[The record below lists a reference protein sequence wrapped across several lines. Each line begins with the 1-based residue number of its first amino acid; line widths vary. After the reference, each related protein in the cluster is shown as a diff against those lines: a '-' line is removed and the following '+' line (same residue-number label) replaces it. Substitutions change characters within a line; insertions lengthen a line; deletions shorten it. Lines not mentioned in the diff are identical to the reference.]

1 MMPVLKKTP
10 KTKPRPATEK
20 RPTKNGYVM
29 PAELPRKREDA
40 FAVNCKLGAGR
51 SLYKLC
57 QTLKREHPNLAV
69 SEVTLQRWSIQH
81 DWKKRVAQYDRNQ
94 APAPV
99 LHVMPD
105 GSPVDEVTMLVKTA
119 TQAIQRAMA
128 AQPAIQRVGDL
139 GALISTAMDARGS

>member
-1 MMPVLKKTP
+1 VP
-10 KTKPRPATEK
+10 
-20 RPTKNGYVM
+20 
-29 PAELPRKREDA
+29 
-40 FAVNCKLGAGR
+40 
-51 SLYKLC
+51 
-57 QTLKREHPNLAV
+57 
-69 SEVTLQRWSIQH
+69 EVTLQRWNIQH

-139 GALISTAMDARGS
+139 RARWMR